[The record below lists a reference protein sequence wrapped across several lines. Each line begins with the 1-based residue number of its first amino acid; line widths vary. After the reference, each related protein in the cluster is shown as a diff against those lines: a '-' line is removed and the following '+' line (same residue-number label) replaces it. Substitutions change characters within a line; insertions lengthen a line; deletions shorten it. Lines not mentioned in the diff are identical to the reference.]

1 MLNNLLMKTRSY
13 RTFDSTKIGFENL
26 ESMIEAARLGGS
38 ARNSQT
44 IRFTLVDS
52 ESLCHK
58 IFPHTAWAGAI
69 PWSPTLEESPR
80 AYILI
85 STLKDSPL
93 TPITLGIDIGI
104 AAQNI
109 LLKATDLGFGGCL
122 IGSFNKADVS
132 KTLDLDLE
140 LYNPQILIALGK
152 PTDKVI
158 ITEGNTSNLKYHRDV
173 ETKTHYVP
181 KLPLTTLI
189 LKKF

>member
-1 MLNNLLMKTRSY
+1 MLNDLLMKTRSY
-13 RTFDSTKIGFENL
+13 RSFDSTKIGFENL

-93 TPITLGIDIGI
+93 SPVTLGIDIGI

-158 ITEGNTSNLKYHRDV
+158 ITEGNTNNLKYHRDID
-173 ETKTHYVP
+173 TQTHYVP
-181 KLPLTTLI
+181 KLPLSTLI